1 MVILRYYENECV
13 GCPPEMGCLGSS
25 CPNINVEHI
34 VCDICGEETK
44 LYHYDGQ
51 EICAEC
57 ILQDYEV
64 VDGSE

>member
-13 GCPPEMGCLGSS
+13 DCGLPCLYES
-25 CPNINVEHI
+25 CPYYNVEHI

-57 ILQDYEV
+57 ILQDFEIV
-64 VDGSE
+64 EGTE